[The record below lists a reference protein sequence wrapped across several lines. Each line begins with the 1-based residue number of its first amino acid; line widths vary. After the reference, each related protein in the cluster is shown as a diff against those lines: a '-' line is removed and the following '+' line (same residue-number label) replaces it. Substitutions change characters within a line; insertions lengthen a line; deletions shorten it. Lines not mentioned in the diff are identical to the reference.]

1 MNGFIN
7 RGNKERPTRKVS
19 LLQRAAYKCSDSNH
33 SCKGMCF
40 GLCVKNQRGYDNV
53 SPLALYFSRA

>member
-1 MNGFIN
+1 MMNGFIN

-19 LLQRAAYKCSDSNH
+19 LLQRAGYKCSDSNH

-40 GLCVKNQRGYDNV
+40 WVMCQGSERLR
-53 SPLALYFSRA
+53 